1 MEVIRNNTDNIL
13 TDVDKIEAL
22 IGDSRAGFYP
32 ATNLEKNMAL
42 ALLDYVGNPVYP
54 AGIAT
59 QLQEVYKRQERI
71 LSKEDARQALKSITY
86 EMGDFLTQ
94 AHYQS
99 EALSE
104 LSFIVQHCYNPK
116 IGLVQEADHNHASFA
131 PLVRY
136 MDLRA
141 FTSNN
146 KNEDL
151 ALALKTVKNQDH
163 ATEEK
168 HKIIEDIYTGENTS
182 EEIKKYIASKVG
194 FLTIG
199 AVRSLVTDAYQDQ
212 KKRKDFWQARLQ
224 ETSRHGAA
232 WTTGKLIL
240 NELGLSLK

>member
-1 MEVIRNNTDNIL
+1 MEIIRNNTDNIL

-22 IGDSRAGFYP
+22 TGDSRAGFYP

-42 ALLDYVGNPVYP
+42 ALIDYVGNHEYP

-71 LSKEDARQALKSITY
+71 LSKEDARQALRSITY

-94 AHYQS
+94 AMQQS

-104 LSFIVQHCYNPK
+104 LNSIVRHCYNPRV
-116 IGLVQEADHNHASFA
+116 GLVQEAGQNHASFA

-136 MDLRA
+136 MDIREYV
-141 FTSNN
+141 SNN
-146 KNEDL
+146 NNEDV
-151 ALALKTVKNQDH
+151 ALALKTVKNKNH
-163 ATEEK
+163 ATDEK
-168 HKIIEDIYTGENTS
+168 HKTIEDIYTGENTS

-199 AVRSLVTDAYQDQ
+199 AVRSLVTDANQDQ
-212 KKRKDFWQARLQ
+212 KKRKEFWTDRVR

-232 WTTGKLIL
+232 WATGKLIL
-240 NELGLSLK
+240 KDLGLSLK